1 MLCIK
6 PKYNPEDIPIP
17 HANSIILRDGTIIPA
32 TVTSGWIKPPGGE
45 KAAYAQHHMSKY
57 DTYTKEF
64 QDYFESKVDAFIAE
78 YNKKHPN
85 SYEDVITRFEC

>member
-32 TVTSGWIKPPGGE
+32 TVTSAWITPPGGE
-45 KAAYAQHHMSKY
+45 KFAYAQHHMGKY

-64 QDYFESKVDAFIAE
+64 QDYFEYPFL
-78 YNKKHPN
+78 
-85 SYEDVITRFEC
+85 